1 MSRKFTNGTPV
12 RATIR
17 LSTGE
22 TQEFDGIVESYDEG
36 EGGYWI
42 RTEFSTTVALS
53 FYIPHSFAK
62 RLFAIPDGKYWR
74 ILRVGRQLELSVYDD
89 GLDNWI

>member
-1 MSRKFTNGTPV
+1 MSRKFTNGTGV

-17 LSTGE
+17 SSDSTY
-22 TQEFDGIVESYDEG
+22 EFEGVVESYDEN
-36 EGGYWI
+36 EGGYWV
-42 RTEFSTTVALS
+42 RTQFPTTVALS
-53 FYIPHSFAK
+53 SFIPTSFT
-62 RLFAIPDGKYWR
+62 RRIFAIPDGKYWR